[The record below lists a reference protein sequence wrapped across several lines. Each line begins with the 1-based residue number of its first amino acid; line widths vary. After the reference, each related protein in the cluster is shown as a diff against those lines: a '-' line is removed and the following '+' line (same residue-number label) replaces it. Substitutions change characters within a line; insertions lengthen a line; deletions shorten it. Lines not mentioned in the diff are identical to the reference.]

1 MMTALLEN
9 EHPTFVLVFI
19 IYVDPTRGQIE
30 TFRLCIPGVSPNASR
45 GQLRTRM
52 VMRVDVVISR
62 MKQRSIPNVPGI

>member
-30 TFRLCIPGVSPNASR
+30 TFRLCIPGVFAECIARSVKDADGHASGR
-45 GQLRTRM
+45 CDL
-52 VMRVDVVISR
+52 
-62 MKQRSIPNVPGI
+62 